1 MQPGRV
7 YARMIVSGLHLHGK
21 AERYRDKLTRHHPYL
36 PGIPGYR
43 HHLRC
48 HHPDRRSYQPH
59 ALGIG
64 YDTIHALMYSN
75 VVGLTL
81 ISLLIVK
88 MLICSI
94 AWDRVR
100 RGASW
105 LPC

>member
-1 MQPGRV
+1 VGSTSTERLSDTV
-7 YARMIVSGLHLHGK
+7 INSLGITLIYLAFLGIGIIYAVIILIGDLIS
-21 AERYRDKLTRHHPYL
+21 
-36 PGIPGYR
+36 
-43 HHLRC
+43 
-48 HHPDRRSYQPH
+48 PH